1 MNLPSLEKQRSVRGQ
16 MRKKSVKWKLH
27 FKMSWEVSMK
37 RSEQK
42 TTVLTFNTIA
52 TRHCHPVVKQ
62 LHDFNRKACA
72 LGDKSSIP
80 DLDWVPYSD

>member
-1 MNLPSLEKQRSVRGQ
+1 
-16 MRKKSVKWKLH
+16 
-27 FKMSWEVSMK
+27 MK

-80 DLDWVPYSD
+80 DLD